1 MIGRHAIT
9 AHSYSLLQCLDG
21 SLCDL
26 FRLTHHLTPDFA
38 YLLQLTLCP
47 DRWVGLIA
55 GLELA
60 DARCLEAAVCVVE
73 MCASAGGE
81 DGRLEL
87 VEVLRWSEEDELV
100 ARGGRRCHVV
110 RVLMFGCVV

>member
-38 YLLQLTLCP
+38 HLFQLTLCSDEGIGVVTGP
-47 DRWVGLIA
+47 
-55 GLELA
+55 ELA
-60 DARCLEAAVCVVE
+60 DARHHEHTFCIVLIRAG
-73 MCASAGGE
+73 AGGE
-81 DGRLEL
+81 DGGLKLIEIL
-87 VEVLRWSEEDELV
+87 WWSEEDELV
-100 ARGGRRCHVV
+100 ARGG
-110 RVLMFGCVV
+110 